1 MSNDNEDLENLP
13 GVGPATAESLEDE
26 GFESLEALAAASPS
40 ELKQVESVSESKARD
55 IIQAAREQ
63 ADMAGFKTGEEILEE
78 RKSIKRITTGSEE
91 FDELLEGGIET
102 QSIIEAYG
110 PYGSGKTQL
119 AHHLAV
125 SVQQSEDDG
134 GIDRNAIY
142 IDTENTFRPERIKQI
157 ADAKDL
163 DPVEVLDGINVAR
176 AFNSD
181 HQMVLAEKA
190 EELAKE
196 QDIGLLIVDS
206 LMAHFRAEYVGRGA
220 LAERQQ
226 KLNRHLSAIHRVA
239 NLHNVAVY
247 VTNQV
252 QSDPDS
258 FFGNPT
264 KPIGGHI
271 LGHSATFRIYLRR
284 GKKGKRIARLV
295 DSPSLPEGEAAF
307 NIATEGITD

>member
-1 MSNDNEDLENLP
+1 MSEEKEKLEDLP
-13 GVGPATAESLEDE
+13 GVGPATAESLMDG
-26 GFESLEALAAASPS
+26 GFEDLESLAAASPS
-40 ELKQVESVSESKARD
+40 ELKQIDSVSESKASD
-55 IIQAAREQ
+55 LIQAAREK

-78 RKSIKRITTGSEE
+78 RQKIKQITTGSSE
-91 FDELLEGGIET
+91 FDELLGGGVET
-102 QSIIEAYG
+102 QAIMEAYG

-125 SVQQSEDDG
+125 SVQESEENG
-134 GIDRNAIY
+134 GMDAKAIY
-142 IDTENTFRPERIKQI
+142 IDTENTFRPERIEQI
-157 ADAKDL
+157 AEGKDL
-163 DPVEVLDGINVAR
+163 DTNEILDDIHVAR

-190 EELAKE
+190 EELSKN
-196 QDIGLLIVDS
+196 DNIGLLIVDS
-206 LMAHFRAEYVGRGA
+206 LMAHFRAEFVGRGA

-239 NLHNVAVY
+239 NLQNVAVY

-271 LGHSATFRIYLRR
+271 VGHSATYRIYLRR

-307 NIATEGITD
+307 NITKEGIND